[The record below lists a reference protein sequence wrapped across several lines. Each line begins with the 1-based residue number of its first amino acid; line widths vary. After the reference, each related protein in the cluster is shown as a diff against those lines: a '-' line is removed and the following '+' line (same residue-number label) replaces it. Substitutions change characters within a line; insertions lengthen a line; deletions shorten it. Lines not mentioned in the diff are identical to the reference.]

1 MEISSCDLGNRRT
14 RVEFQCKS
22 QMARVEGNCL
32 IDILNHIAN
41 ACHIFFLSFKKHTP
55 SMGPMPEPF
64 PGLTRF
70 RSSLSC
76 SQMLFSSPA
85 RSRVERCLAYGLLS
99 RNSLPALLLQ
109 QSEQE
114 PNTHVQLASQLI
126 EDLLSLRFRSF
137 CRARIGQT
145 PMNRRRVS
153 PGGTPLANP
162 ITERDHAIKRLTH
175 KPLQGFGHG
184 LAHLDA
190 PSGKRADRQRM
201 DRLGRMTPGTQRLD
215 LSLAQVTE
223 ERLGHLRAGAVARTE
238 KQKTRWGTVKV
249 PLRAAPWGDR

>member
-55 SMGPMPEPF
+55 SMGPMPKPF

-85 RSRVERCLAYGLLS
+85 RSRVERCLVLAVINSKCPDAREEARPRRESLLLICGSLYLAYGLLS

-114 PNTHVQLASQLI
+114 
-126 EDLLSLRFRSF
+126 
-137 CRARIGQT
+137 
-145 PMNRRRVS
+145 
-153 PGGTPLANP
+153 
-162 ITERDHAIKRLTH
+162 
-175 KPLQGFGHG
+175 
-184 LAHLDA
+184 
-190 PSGKRADRQRM
+190 
-201 DRLGRMTPGTQRLD
+201 
-215 LSLAQVTE
+215 
-223 ERLGHLRAGAVARTE
+223 
-238 KQKTRWGTVKV
+238 
-249 PLRAAPWGDR
+249 